1 MASPYDN
8 ALKKSFMLS
17 PEQKE
22 MPLDK
27 FYRESSSPT
36 VDFSRDTLAEQ
47 QAEPAPEMDIVGK
60 KAMGADLGS
69 AKMAQNLA
77 PSGADQAVSTG
88 ADALIMFGDPSMK
101 AAGLGLKTL
110 QAVNQAKQQ
119 QRMNKYNAEV
129 ARIQARQ
136 DAINKM
142 AQIGQG
148 LKA

>member
-1 MASPYDN
+1 
-8 ALKKSFMLS
+8 
-17 PEQKE
+17 
-22 MPLDK
+22 
-27 FYRESSSPT
+27 
-36 VDFSRDTLAEQ
+36 
-47 QAEPAPEMDIVGK
+47 MDIVGK